1 MQKSKQF
8 LQFLKSLKF
17 RLILLIVVIAVVPSL
32 ILSAAV
38 LKYYEKR
45 AVSIRES
52 EILSQAK
59 ILANQIATS
68 EYMKL
73 GADVSSSNIQTQIDM
88 LTTIYDG
95 RVIVVDDNCKVY
107 YDTYNLDDHKLIIAE
122 EVMRSFKGED
132 IVHYDSENHYIEMT
146 IPISDPDD
154 KSETVIGVMLISV
167 STDNIVINQSYM
179 RQVAVIV
186 MVMVGIA
193 IVFFA
198 ILLLLYFLKPLQKI
212 EEGIAAIKNGYGEYN
227 LQVNDYTETAGICE
241 KINQMLGR
249 IKIMDDSRQEFVSNV
264 SHELKTPL
272 TSMKVLADSLNGQDN
287 VPIELYQEFMSDIG
301 EEIDRE
307 TKIINDLLSLVKM
320 DRAAASLNVS
330 AVNMNE
336 LIELILKRLRPIA
349 EKQQVEVVFESFRP
363 VAAEV
368 DEVKIS
374 LAITNLVENG
384 IKYNKEGGWV
394 HVTLNADHQYC
405 YIKVEDS
412 GMGIPQDSLDYVFE
426 RFYRVDKSHSREIGG
441 TGLGLAITKN
451 AVTMHNGDIK
461 VHSVLGEGTMFDVR
475 IPLNY
480 ISPQS
485 ERESHSVKKAH
496 TFMHG

>member
-38 LKYYEKR
+38 LKYYEKC

-249 IKIMDDSRQEFVSNV
+249 IKVMDDSRQEFVSNV
-264 SHELKTPL
+264 SHELKTPI
-272 TSMKVLADSLNGQDN
+272 TSMKVLADSLIQNESAD
-287 VPIELYQEFMSDIG
+287 LAMYKEFMTDIVD
-301 EEIDRE
+301 EIDRE
-307 TKIINDLLSLVKM
+307 SKIITDLLTLVKMDKKSAAMNIEEIKINDLLEV
-320 DRAAASLNVS
+320 
-330 AVNMNE
+330 
-336 LIELILKRLRPIA
+336 ILKRVTPIA
-349 EKQQVEVVFESFRP
+349 KSRGIQITYESYRD
-363 VAAEV
+363 VTAWV
-368 DEVKIS
+368 DEVKLS
-374 LAITNLVENG
+374 LALTNIIENAV
-384 IKYNKEGGWV
+384 KYNVDNGWV
-394 HVTLNADHQYC
+394 KVTLNADHRNFYV
-405 YIKVEDS
+405 KVADS
-412 GMGIPQDSLDYVFE
+412 GVGIPDDCKEHVFE
-426 RFYRVDKSHSREIGG
+426 RFYRVDKARSRDTGG
-441 TGLGLAITKN
+441 TGLGLAITKS
-451 AVTMHNGDIK
+451 VIQMHKGSIK
-461 VHSVLGEGTMFDVR
+461 LYSESGEGTTFTIR
-475 IPLNY
+475 IPMK
-480 ISPQS
+480 SDA
-485 ERESHSVKKAH
+485 SVDTARKEGDAE
-496 TFMHG
+496 